1 VPTLRATVKV
11 TDAAPA
17 VTKYFAV
24 ENARVPA
31 VDGVDVEPA
40 PVEPLL
46 VLPLLVLPLLVLPL
60 LVVPPELLLPVPVA
74 IVPVT
79 AAPPE
84 LAVPK
89 LDTLV
94 EDPPHAARSPNNM
107 KQGRRISARVRV
119 IVRCHRC
126 WNCRAILIAQ

>member
-1 VPTLRATVKV
+1 
-11 TDAAPA
+11 
-17 VTKYFAV
+17 V

-31 VDGVDVEPA
+31 VDGVDEVDEEPA

-60 LVVPPELLLPVPVA
+60 LPLLVVPLLVVPPELLLPVPVG

-107 KQGRRISARVRV
+107 KQGRRISAGVRV
-119 IVRCHRC
+119 IPEVTGVC
-126 WNCRAILIAQ
+126 NCRAILIAQ

>member
-1 VPTLRATVKV
+1 LLLLTVYAREENATACA
-11 TDAAPA
+11 DAADPVPVV
-17 VTKYFAV
+17 VTV
-24 ENARVPA
+24 
-31 VDGVDVEPA
+31 VDVEPA

-60 LVVPPELLLPVPVA
+60 LVVPPELLLPVPVG
-74 IVPVT
+74 IVLVT
-79 AAPPE
+79 EAPPE

-94 EDPPHAARSPNNM
+94 EDPPHAARSPRNM
-107 KQGRRISARVRV
+107 KQGRRISAGVRV

-126 WNCRAILIAQ
+126 WNCRASLIAQ

>member
-1 VPTLRATVKV
+1 
-11 TDAAPA
+11 
-17 VTKYFAV
+17 V

-31 VDGVDVEPA
+31 VDGVDEVDEEPA

-46 VLPLLVLPLLVLPL
+46 VLPLLVLPLLPLLVVPLLVVPLLVVPL
-60 LVVPPELLLPVPVA
+60 LVVPPELLLPVPVG

-107 KQGRRISARVRV
+107 KQGRRISAGVRV
-119 IVRCHRC
+119 IPEVTGVC
-126 WNCRAILIAQ
+126 NCRAILIAQ

>member
-40 PVEPLL
+40 PVEPL
-46 VLPLLVLPLLVLPL
+46 PVLPLLVLPL